1 MGTHSNVIWVN
12 GAVRPQNF
20 QQQQRYYD
28 YLLSHHLNLM
38 NHYFYGFSI
47 LELNREFLRLGR
59 IGLASALGLMPDGT
73 LFDLPFQ
80 DKLPEPIEIKKLDS
94 AESHN
99 IYLVLPNRN
108 DSVTNIES
116 INGTTKLGNT
126 RYVQDEIP
134 VRDVFGKNGE
144 VRDVPI
150 AKFSPR
156 LMQGSEDLSAYT
168 VLPVCRIKEKKADGT
183 IVLDEN
189 FIPTCNS
196 INVSYLLYDFLG
208 EVAGLIAERGKQLS
222 QRISAP
228 GQQGVADVAEF
239 MMLQLFNRAKPVFLH
254 LSKQTSVHPEVLYH
268 QLVSLC
274 GELMTFTDE
283 SRVAPLFENYNHD
296 DLTMTFY
303 DLMLITRRA
312 ISTVLTP
319 RAVSIQLTKRSHGIL
334 DGVIHDK
341 TLLRTADFILAV
353 KAQVPQEILLR
364 LFVQQTKIATPNRI
378 RELVSVQIP
387 GVPLKALSAAPSQ
400 LPHHSGYTYFQLDT
414 NVSAWEEIVKNG
426 AIAFHVSGDF
436 PELDMQFWAIRGK

>member
-1 MGTHSNVIWVN
+1 MGSHSNVIWVN

-28 YLLSHHLNLM
+28 YLLSHQLNLM
-38 NHYFYGFSI
+38 NHYFYGFTA

-59 IGLASALGLMPDGT
+59 VGLSSALGLMPDGT
-73 LFDLPFQ
+73 LFDFPFQ
-80 DKLPEPIEIKKLDS
+80 DKLPEPIEIKKLDT
-94 AESHN
+94 AESHD
-99 IYLVLPNRN
+99 IYLVLPNRSE
-108 DSVTNIES
+108 SVSAIDMDNERKVGS
-116 INGTTKLGNT
+116 T
-126 RYVQDEIP
+126 RFVHEEIP
-134 VRDVFGKNGE
+134 VRDIYGKNGE
-144 VRDVPI
+144 IREVPI
-150 AKFSPR
+150 AKLSPR
-156 LMQGSEDLSAYT
+156 LMQGSDDLSAYT
-168 VLPVCRIKEKKADGT
+168 ILPVCRIKEKKADGT
-183 IVLDEN
+183 IVLEEN

-196 INVSYLLYDFLG
+196 INVSYLLYDFLS
-208 EVAGLIAERGKQLS
+208 EIAGLITERGKQLS

-239 MMLQLFNRAKPVFLH
+239 MMLQLFNRVKPIFIHLAKR
-254 LSKQTSVHPEVLYH
+254 TSVHPEDLYR
-268 QLVSLC
+268 QLVLIC

-283 SRVAPLFENYNHD
+283 SRVAPLFEYYNHD
-296 DLTMTFY
+296 DLTTTFY

-312 ISTVLTP
+312 LSTVLTP
-319 RAVSIQLTKRSHGIL
+319 RAVSIQLSKRSHGVY

-353 KAQVPQEILLR
+353 KARVPQDVLLR
-364 LFVQQTKIATPNRI
+364 SFVQQTKVSTPNKI
-378 RELVSVQIP
+378 REIVSIQVS

-414 NVSAWEEIVKNG
+414 NVSAWEDIVING